1 MAIEPVA
8 SIKQIPDR
16 QWPTASDHQE
26 RAERAAYILRIL
38 LSMRRSQDRPIQDE
52 HRGILLNTYG

>member
-1 MAIEPVA
+1 MKPVD
-8 SIKQIPDR
+8 SIKQTWNR

-26 RAERAAYILRIL
+26 RAERAAYILRIM

-52 HRGILLNTYG
+52 YRGILLNAYG

>member
-1 MAIEPVA
+1 MKPVD
-8 SIKQIPDR
+8 SIKHTWNR

-26 RAERAAYILRIL
+26 HAERAAYILRIL
-38 LSMRRSQDRPIQDE
+38 ISMRRSQARPIQDE